1 MAAMKQAITRVLGD
15 RQSPEFWRQLV
26 KKWEASGQTQSAV
39 AKAAGVSVHT
49 FQYWRAKLQAAE
61 AGKPVK
67 SSAFV
72 EVAVSATPRSE
83 ATHCRIRIGDGV
95 VVELSTL
102 PPPAWV
108 RALGG
113 R

>member
-1 MAAMKQAITRVLGD
+1 MKQAITRVLGD
-15 RQSPEFWRQLV
+15 RQSAEFWRELV

-49 FQYWRAKLQAAE
+49 FQYWRAKIQAAD
-61 AGKPVK
+61 ADQAVK

-72 EVAVSATPRSE
+72 EVAVSATQRGE
-83 ATHCRIRIGDGV
+83 GMQCRIRVGDGV
-95 VVELSTL
+95 VVELSAL